1 MDEEVIYLLNR
12 FPKHKKLLLE
22 SYTNDEE
29 FRALC
34 QDYYNSAIT
43 LEKYERKIMK
53 GLKSRQEYERAYSD
67 LENSIAVR
75 LKTLKETRSGSP
87 QQRQ

>member
-12 FPKHKKLLLE
+12 FPKHKKLLME
-22 SYTNDEE
+22 SYTNNEE

-43 LEKYERKIMK
+43 LEKYERKVTK
-53 GLKSRQEYERAYSD
+53 GSKSRQEYERVYSD
-67 LENSIAVR
+67 LENSIASR
-75 LKTLKETRSGSP
+75 LKSFKETR
-87 QQRQ
+87 